1 MSSRAHF
8 PTHDSGVVFRT
19 GGGTYYDGGGE
30 IAFLNETI
38 EIRGFHLARL
48 CLHLSHDGSVNGG
61 FLSGFRCAA

>member
-8 PTHDSGVVFRT
+8 PTHDPEAVFRT
-19 GGGTYYDGGGE
+19 GGWTGHDGGGE

-38 EIRGFHLARL
+38 EIREFHLARL